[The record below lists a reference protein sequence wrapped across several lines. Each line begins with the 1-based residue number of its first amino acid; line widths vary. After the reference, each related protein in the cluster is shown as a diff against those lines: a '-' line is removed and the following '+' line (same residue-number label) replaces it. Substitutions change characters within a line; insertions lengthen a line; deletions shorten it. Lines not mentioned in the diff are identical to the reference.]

1 MVMLRI
7 IIEAVGYTLACLV
20 AAALFNWCC
29 WNVFKLFRL
38 PEWGP
43 PIGVIGLFAA
53 FGESVAS
60 SEFLRRSVELATLG
74 ACILWSVGRDRK
86 RCMTDQPVNDDSANG
101 LSSASSMVSE
111 HSIYPA
117 IAACMGE
124 ARSPSRAEIRKVAKR
139 IRREIYPDQPL
150 GPSLRRAITH
160 LAMAALGVGQ
170 LSRMGR
176 KQRPDH
182 LSSLTEEIGKCV
194 AIQHL

>member
-43 PIGVIGLFAA
+43 LIGVIVLFAA
-53 FGESVAS
+53 FGGSVVS

-101 LSSASSMVSE
+101 LSSASV
-111 HSIYPA
+111 PT
-117 IAACMGE
+117 
-124 ARSPSRAEIRKVAKR
+124 
-139 IRREIYPDQPL
+139 Q
-150 GPSLRRAITH
+150 
-160 LAMAALGVGQ
+160 
-170 LSRMGR
+170 
-176 KQRPDH
+176 
-182 LSSLTEEIGKCV
+182 
-194 AIQHL
+194 